1 MPTIPRKAKERA
13 YIYNK
18 KSFSRKKDN
27 SKFYNGR
34 TWRKKRIGYINR
46 HPFCEVC
53 GWFNR
58 VSEAKFL
65 DHIIRLESG
74 GAEYDDKNLMGMCE
88 RDHNIK
94 SGKEAHN
101 PILIKYQSNDRGDF
115 IPVDRNELKKI
126 YQ

>member
-1 MPTIPRKAKERA
+1 MPYIPRTAKKRS
-13 YIYNK
+13 YINNK

-27 SKFYNGR
+27 SKFYNNS
-34 TWRKKRIGYINR
+34 TWRKKRKVYINR

-53 GWFNR
+53 SWFNR
-58 VSEAKFL
+58 VSEGKFL

-88 RDHNIK
+88 RHHNIK

-115 IPVDRNELKKI
+115 IPVDRNDLKKI